1 MNNEKDFE
9 INVFEILWAFWK
21 RIWCIALVAIICGVA
36 GYAYTKS
43 TSVPTYK
50 AGAMIIINNKPED
63 RTYLTSDLINTSKE
77 LANTYTIIIKS
88 HTVLDEVIKDLNLDI
103 SYESLC
109 KIVSVSTVEETPVL
123 KINVSHTNR
132 AVAVAIVDKILAF
145 SPDVIVETMN
155 VGSVNVIERP
165 SADIKPT
172 LPSAA
177 KNAVLW
183 AFVGAVLVCGIIIV
197 IVLADNTY
205 SSERD
210 VADDLKYPVLGV
222 IPSLESSKSAVE
234 KKNNSYSV
242 RGNI

>member
-1 MNNEKDFE
+1 MSTEREFE
-9 INVFEILWAFWK
+9 INIFEILWAFWK
-21 RIWCIALVAIICGVA
+21 RIWCIALAAIICGVA
-36 GYAYTKS
+36 GYAYTKT

-103 SYESLC
+103 SYETLC
-109 KIVSVSTVEETPVL
+109 NMVSVSTVEETPVL

-132 AVAVAIVDKILAF
+132 AVAVAIVEKILAF
-145 SPDVIVETMN
+145 SPELIVETMN

-165 SADIKPT
+165 AADIAPT
-172 LPSAA
+172 LPSATKSA
-177 KNAVLW
+177 IIW
-183 AFVGAVLVCGIIIV
+183 AFVGAIIVCGIIVV
-197 IVLADNTY
+197 ILLSDNTY

-210 VADDLKYPVLGV
+210 VANDLDYPVLGV
-222 IPSLESSKSAVE
+222 ITSLESSKSTNE
-234 KKNNSYSV
+234 KKSNSYSV

>member
-1 MNNEKDFE
+1 MNNEREFE

-21 RIWCIALVAIICGVA
+21 RIWCIILVAVIFAAA
-36 GYAYTKS
+36 GYAYTKT

-103 SYESLC
+103 SYEALSNM
-109 KIVSVSTVEETPVL
+109 ISVSTVEESPVL
-123 KINVSHTNR
+123 KINASHESR
-132 AVAVAIVDKILAF
+132 MVAMAIVDKILAF

-155 VGSVNVIERP
+155 VGSVNIVEKTTAPLAPI
-165 SADIKPT
+165 
-172 LPSAA
+172 LPSATKTA
-177 KNAVLW
+177 IIW
-183 AFVGAVLVCGIIIV
+183 AFVGAVLVCCV
-197 IVLADNTY
+197 IVVILLSDNTY
-205 SSERD
+205 TSERD
-210 VADDLKYPVLGV
+210 VTNDLDYPVLGV
-222 IPSLESSKSAVE
+222 IPSLESSKSTIE
-234 KKNNSYSV
+234 KKSNTYSV